1 MRFIFND
8 VYVIV
13 TTTTNDINVN
23 DVRANKPTAA
33 NRRSDFYSNVKSLSV
48 QQWYCRWYEPLAGVK

>member
-13 TTTTNDINVN
+13 TTTNDIVN
-23 DVRANKPTAA
+23 DVRANKPTA
-33 NRRSDFYSNVKSLSV
+33 NRRSDLYSNVKSLSV

>member
-13 TTTTNDINVN
+13 TTTNDIVN
-23 DVRANKPTAA
+23 DVRANKPTA
-33 NRRSDFYSNVKSLSV
+33 NRRSDFYSNDKSLSV
-48 QQWYCRWYEPLAGVK
+48 QQWYGRWCEPLAGVK